1 MSEIVSNF
9 VVVMYD
15 LDKVTESDI
24 DVIRGKGH
32 LTEEEAVGIKGKKA
46 DNPNKGP
53 GNNSG
58 NNGGK

>member
-9 VVVMYD
+9 VGVMYD

-24 DVIRGKGH
+24 DVIYGKGH
-32 LTEEEAVGIKGKKA
+32 LTSVEASAIKGKKA

-58 NNGGK
+58 NNGDK